1 MSESCCRSS
10 VRGYVAS
17 THSHLVPFSNTQY
30 ENIHEDYQKKL
41 RCRVKKKTLR
51 HLHFKN
57 NILLKQLKAY
67 T

>member
-30 ENIHEDYQKKL
+30 ENIHEDYKKKL
-41 RCRVKKKTLR
+41 RYRVKKK
-51 HLHFKN
+51 
-57 NILLKQLKAY
+57 NIEAFAF
-67 T
+67 

>member
-30 ENIHEDYQKKL
+30 ENMKITKKKL

>member
-30 ENIHEDYQKKL
+30 ENIHEDYKKKL
-41 RCRVKKKTLR
+41 RYRVKKKT
-51 HLHFKN
+51 
-57 NILLKQLKAY
+57 
-67 T
+67 